1 MIMDIGKIEDPA
13 IEDIALKIQEE
24 INENVVPNNHRV
36 RTRNDTVT
44 LEVVTY
50 SWVLDKTTM
59 DDIVKILNK
68 YGFVLHMI
76 YNEHHNFRKKD
87 VIKDYLILEFW
98 DQDFVNLKE

>member
-1 MIMDIGKIEDPA
+1 MIMDIGKIEDPT
-13 IEDIALKIQEE
+13 IEDIAVKIQEE
-24 INENVVPNNHRV
+24 INENLVPNNHHV